1 MLVCPICFD
10 SRKLSESE
18 LIDGANSAAQLRC
31 GSESARGNGVQLR
44 NAIPARQP
52 GSGKDPARNFVT
64 RHMTSLARVDREI
77 ASRSPGA
84 DQPAGATRLASRL
97 TLPGLASAIGN
108 RAMASLMRAPAS
120 GQKPVVDPRATPGHR
135 DPLIRV
141 PASGDPVI
149 EQVTEGSRS
158 ISWSW
163 EVERPGTPLTGGQ
176 PFREQVYWAN
186 FEVDAEGVM
195 RVSARMISPTGQ
207 FRAPE
212 WTLRNKFREAL
223 DVFRRGGVDVK
234 AFEAEWG
241 YMSPGEISHNLD
253 AFFGNLKKNPG
264 MQVEAARGTPSGKV
278 AQENGFTE
286 VRIVSEPGYQPSEV
300 PGHTGISESR
310 PVVRVRFAVQ
320 GVHDGI
326 PVHGTAAPAPVENP
340 PVRVAPPVSAIERPT
355 VAPRRIPTG
364 AKAAI
369 GWGLQIGLFVFF
381 WWCARERA
389 KEQEEYLKALQAN
402 KIEPAIDDALVK
414 QTQEGYRVHDA
425 APALPMYANVTIDFK
440 SEWQESGIAGERTG
454 EGISDANFVSL
465 AFGYLP
471 VQGDSEGPIERETVF
486 MSDVAHCHQT
496 TRVTSPILVF
506 HPDHEEY
513 KRHQYAAWEAWTKQH
528 PEWAIN
534 APQGDAG
541 KQFQNY
547 YWVHQRQ
554 AIQAWVQHLARKQL
568 QDELGLSRQPTTLT
582 GKPG

>member
-1 MLVCPICFD
+1 
-10 SRKLSESE
+10 
-18 LIDGANSAAQLRC
+18 
-31 GSESARGNGVQLR
+31 
-44 NAIPARQP
+44 
-52 GSGKDPARNFVT
+52 
-64 RHMTSLARVDREI
+64 MTSLARADREI

-84 DQPAGATRLASRL
+84 DQPAGMTRLASRL
-97 TLPGLASAIGN
+97 TVPGIASAIGN
-108 RAMASLMRAPAS
+108 RAVASLMRAPAS
-120 GQKPVVDPRATPGHR
+120 GQKPVVDPRANPGHR

-149 EQVTEGSRS
+149 ERVTEGSRS

-195 RVSARMISPTGQ
+195 RVSARMVSPTGQ

-212 WTLRNKFREAL
+212 WTLRSKFKQAL
-223 DVFRRGGVDVK
+223 DVFRRGGVEVR

-241 YMSPGEISHNLD
+241 YMSAGEISHNLD
-253 AFFGNLKKNPG
+253 AFFGHLEQNPG
-264 MQVEAARGTPSGKV
+264 MQVEAARATPSGKV
-278 AQENGFTE
+278 AIENGFTQAQ
-286 VRIVSEPGYQPSEV
+286 IVSEPGYQPSEV
-300 PGHTGISESR
+300 AGHTGISESR
-310 PVVRVRFAVQ
+310 PVVRVRFAAQAGHVPD
-320 GVHDGI
+320 GVPG
-326 PVHGTAAPAPVENP
+326 PATPPPALATAPTAPATAP
-340 PVRVAPPVSAIERPT
+340 PAPLEKPPLTGAPPVSAIERPT

-389 KEQEEYLKALQAN
+389 KEQEKYLKELQAN

-414 QTQEGYRVHDA
+414 QAQDGYRVHDA

-465 AFGYLP
+465 QFGYTP
-471 VQGDSEGPIERETVF
+471 IQAESEEAKERETVF
-486 MSDVAHCHQT
+486 MSQVAHCTQI
-496 TRVTSPILVF
+496 TRVTSPILVS
-506 HPDHEEY
+506 HPDHEDY
-513 KRHQYAAWEAWTKQH
+513 KRRQYEAWEAWVKEH
-528 PEWAIN
+528 PQWSIK
-534 APQGDAG
+534 APQGEAG
-541 KQFQNY
+541 KRMQNY

-554 AIQAWVQHLARKQL
+554 AIQDWVQHLARKQL
-568 QDELGLSRQPTTLT
+568 QEELGQAR
-582 GKPG
+582 